1 MSDVLK
7 TIDLQQ
13 LVTMI
18 QQHETV
24 DAIYLYGSR
33 AKNTAHA
40 NSDWDVAVLFSNFEP
55 DLLERAVRPQ
65 MLQAKLEKLLD
76 LDDQVLS
83 IVDLQAVP
91 VPLQW
96 NIIQGNKLYDRMI
109 PTVRRMENAIISAW
123 EKDYER

>member
-1 MSDVLK
+1 MK